1 VVSQPVPDVAARA
14 DGDGLPRRRQAA
26 ARILVAGLGNELLAD
41 DGVGVHAARMLAAGP
56 SCGAVVVE
64 VGTAVL
70 DALHL
75 FAWADR
81 VLAIDAMLAGGPPG
95 TVYRFGPDSVA
106 DEGGEVSLHELG
118 LLGTLRLLPVDEL
131 PRVTVLGV
139 EPGDIAFG
147 LDLSPPVAGA
157 LGTVAAEARALVE
170 AWRRTPA
177 LA

>member
-1 VVSQPVPDVAARA
+1 MAARA
-14 DGDGLPRRRQAA
+14 DGHGLPRRASAA

-41 DGVGVHAARMLAAGP
+41 DGVGVHAARMLAADPPG
-56 SCGAVVVE
+56 GAVVVE

-81 VLAIDAMLAGGPPG
+81 VLAIDAMMAGGPPG

-106 DEGGEVSLHELG
+106 SEGGEVSLHELG
-118 LLGTLRLLPVDEL
+118 LVGALRLLPAAER

-139 EPGDIAFG
+139 EPREIAFG
-147 LDLSPPVAGA
+147 LELSPPVAGA
-157 LGTVAAEARALVE
+157 LGTVAAEARALVDS
-170 AWRRTPA
+170 WRRTPA